1 VVTIPEDIDEA
12 IGEAWDEAKDAPGS
26 LTKEEAR
33 LLGVL
38 AACNPAQGTIV
49 EVSSFASRS
58 TIMLAKVAAHYGLG
72 PIVTIVPSESDAPAA
87 VSGGKPQ
94 ASYEHFVLCLRLA
107 HVSQHVQVRRG
118 IIKDSGETWDGP
130 IRLLR
135 IDGEHSYKSVKRD
148 FDYFQPHITPLGFVL
163 LHEVMNTFSGPIR
176 VFLEGVLRSDQFGPA
191 GIVGRHGWAQFRP
204 QDGGDFLQRR
214 SELAGPVSQLLP
226 FVIDERAPRGLAK
239 IQFKLKRMQVSRSR
253 IRPQAWAEL
262 LADSPEVVPASKQAQ
277 NNESK

>member
-1 VVTIPEDIDEA
+1 MVPIPEDIDEV
-12 IGEAWDEAKDAPGS
+12 IGEAWDEAKDAPGN

-38 AACNPAQGTIV
+38 AACNPAQGKIV

-72 PIVTIVPSESDAPAA
+72 PIVTIVPAESDAPAA
-87 VSGGKPQ
+87 APGGKPQ
-94 ASYEHFVLCLRLA
+94 ASYDHFVLCLRLA

-118 IIKDSGETWDGP
+118 IIKDSGETWEGA

-135 IDGEHSYKSVKRD
+135 IDGEHSYKSVKRV
-148 FDYFQPHITPLGFVL
+148 FDYFLPHIIPLGFVL
-163 LHEVMNTFSGPIR
+163 LHEVMNTFSGPVRI
-176 VFLEGVLRSDQFGPA
+176 FLEEVLRSDQFGPA

-204 QDGGDFLQRR
+204 EDGRDFRQRR
-214 SELAGPVSQLLP
+214 SELAGPVSELLP
-226 FVIDERAPRGLAK
+226 FVSDEKAPRGLAR
-239 IQFKLKRMQVSRSR
+239 IQFKLKGMRVPRSR

-262 LADSPEVVPASKQAQ
+262 LSDSPEAVPVSKQAQ
-277 NNESK
+277 NDESK